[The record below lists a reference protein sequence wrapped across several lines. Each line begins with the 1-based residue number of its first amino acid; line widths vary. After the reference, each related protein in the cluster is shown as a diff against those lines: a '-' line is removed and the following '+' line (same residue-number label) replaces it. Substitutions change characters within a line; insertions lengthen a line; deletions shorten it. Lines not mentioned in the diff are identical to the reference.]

1 MFVHKDLTH
10 SQSARCCSQEP
21 LAPVPDKPHDP
32 AAWCVQ
38 LTKKVVEEAGQKA
51 ILLPGGLQDEEHIK

>member
-1 MFVHKDLTH
+1 MRSPTAGH
-10 SQSARCCSQEP
+10 CSQILLEP
-21 LAPVPDKPHDP
+21 LPNKSFDA

-51 ILLPGGLQDEEHIK
+51 ILLPGGLEDEEHIK